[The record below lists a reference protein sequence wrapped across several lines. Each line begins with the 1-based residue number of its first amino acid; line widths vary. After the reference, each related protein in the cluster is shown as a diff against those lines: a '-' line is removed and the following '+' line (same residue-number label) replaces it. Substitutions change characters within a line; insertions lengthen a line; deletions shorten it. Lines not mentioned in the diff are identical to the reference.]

1 MHEYFEYPNFLSREA
16 SAYLWQLMNEEDVS
30 VMPPKVVRNEL
41 MYGLLRYFEEHN
53 SQIGKIESVE
63 ILSQLLSE

>member
-1 MHEYFEYPNFLSREA
+1 
-16 SAYLWQLMNEEDVS
+16 MNEEDVT
-30 VMPPKVVRNEL
+30 VYPHKVVRNEL
-41 MYGLLRYFEEHN
+41 LYGMLRYFEEHN